1 MSNDIRYVVDS
12 VTDKWIHGLTY
23 QGNTLFCKWV
33 KYKLSGNPPTPEQ
46 LADTERKRI
55 EKAEEYRKAN
65 PREPSKEYFE
75 ACKKYP
81 FKDPVKQAEWEQK
94 YSKYL
99 KDK

>member
-65 PREPSKEYFE
+65 PWEPSKEYFE